1 MESLTCTAAETGALT
16 KVGAGAGAAEMLG
29 REGGVAGAI
38 FVSLFLD

>member
-16 KVGAGAGAAEMLG
+16 KVGAGAGATEMLG
-29 REGGVAGAI
+29 REGGVAGAV